1 MLPEDEDLPHR
12 VDPQQVV
19 VGAPGELLHRQ
30 PHLGRRLLHPAVLR
44 VVILSHVVPG
54 LAAMLD
60 RLVTGHLVV
69 VLPGVGWLLL
79 RLVSPHQDVAEV
91 GAGGEDALGRA
102 PAQYST
108 VQHSTVQ
115 YSTVQYSTVQ
125 EEQWGTRRGT
135 VCDQ

>member
-1 MLPEDEDLPHR
+1 
-12 VDPQQVV
+12 
-19 VGAPGELLHRQ
+19 
-30 PHLGRRLLHPAVLR
+30 
-44 VVILSHVVPG
+44 
-54 LAAMLD
+54 MLD

-115 YSTVQYSTVQ
+115 YSTVQHWVSAL
-125 EEQWGTRRGT
+125 TRPGWR
-135 VCDQ
+135 